1 MNSTLCPDNS
11 IHCLLRELLNN
22 NSTAV
27 LLEQLLKAQQGFNW
41 DPLNFAFTAA
51 IGVLALI
58 VACITVFQSLLA
70 AGPGRRKASRTS
82 IGAFAAQT
90 KSRFDRLEL
99 SLRTTAQVP
108 FLSYNTLCSISRSD
122 HYEEVTRP
130 RLECTASWVNLL
142 ERLSLARPVF
152 WETVTSATDYLPAD
166 VQAAPASGDVMCLAY
181 LAALA
186 DEHCIM
192 EPDKSG
198 RFILVRG
205 KQSQLSFRDHPLLGP
220 VALYELYS
228 TPVESQRRK
237 EVEYARLGI
246 PKVKVVDIRGALD
259 IAEGK
264 FLCQDQYLHLSD
276 PESGQELLDGLKDIC
291 GREYA
296 NISLCEESHNLLL
309 MMVCDRPD
317 QARIFPMARW
327 NLTSD
332 IRWLGQHVTEWQ
344 QGSRHMQW
352 FLEGVVQKV
361 NEFVQ
366 RNIREK
372 IQAPASILHG
382 KTWVQC

>member
-1 MNSTLCPDNS
+1 MSLR
-11 IHCLLRELLNN
+11 LL
-22 NSTAV
+22 
-27 LLEQLLKAQQGFNW
+27 
-41 DPLNFAFTAA
+41 
-51 IGVLALI
+51 
-58 VACITVFQSLLA
+58 LLA
-70 AGPGRRKASRTS
+70 SRCSKAFLRQAPDAVRLAERQLVLSRPKPS
-82 IGAFAAQT
+82 
-90 KSRFDRLEL
+90 SRFDRLEL

-122 HYEEVTRP
+122 HYEEVIRP

-264 FLCQDQYLHLSD
+264 FLCQDQYYT
-276 PESGQELLDGLKDIC
+276 C
-291 GREYA
+291 
-296 NISLCEESHNLLL
+296 
-309 MMVCDRPD
+309 
-317 QARIFPMARW
+317 RIRKVAKSY
-327 NLTSD
+327 LTD
-332 IRWLGQHVTEWQ
+332 
-344 QGSRHMQW
+344 
-352 FLEGVVQKV
+352 
-361 NEFVQ
+361 
-366 RNIREK
+366 
-372 IQAPASILHG
+372 
-382 KTWVQC
+382 